1 MKHLFTLTLALLL
14 ACGGLVRAETLDR
27 IAAVVNEQIITTYQ
41 LQQAVAERLA
51 ERGRGQQNLAAGE
64 LAELRSAVLN
74 ELVDNALVDERIA
87 ALGIKAEDEEVNAAV
102 QDVLRQNKLSLAQ
115 LEEALGNE
123 GLTLER
129 YKEKLRQQI
138 LRFKLIGREVQ
149 SKIEVSTEEI
159 GEYFRTHIDDYRKS
173 PTLHLSRI
181 SFVLPAKAS
190 AARKAALREEAAAA
204 WNRLRDGEDFSAVL
218 ADLEQTG
225 KAQGGDMGTFAEG
238 ELTPL
243 FYAAVAGLDTGA
255 VSEVIENSSGF
266 HILRVIGRNPGEVR
280 NFDTVK
286 DEIQRTL
293 RDKKTQARY
302 QEWAAGLKKNA
313 YIDIRL

>member
-14 ACGGLVRAETLDR
+14 AGGGFVRAETLDR

-41 LQQAVAERLA
+41 LQQAVSERLG
-51 ERGRGQQNLAAGE
+51 ERGRGQQDLPAGE
-64 LAELRSAVLN
+64 LAALRSAVLN
-74 ELVDNALVDERIA
+74 ELVESALVEERIT
-87 ALGIKAEDEEVNAAV
+87 ALGIKAEDAEVEAAV

-123 GLTLER
+123 GLTLDR

-159 GEYFRTHIDDYRKS
+159 GDYFRTHIDDYRKAPS
-173 PTLHLSRI
+173 LHLSRI

-190 AARKAALREEAAAA
+190 AARKAALRDEASAAR
-204 WNRLRDGEDFSAVL
+204 NRLRGGEDFSAVL
-218 ADLEQTG
+218 AELEQAG

-243 FYAAVAGLDTGA
+243 FAAEVKDLETGA

-266 HILRVIGRNPGEVR
+266 HILKVIGRNPGEVR

-293 RDKKTQARY
+293 RDNKTQERY
-302 QEWAAGLKKNA
+302 RQWAEELRKNA

>member
-14 ACGGLVRAETLDR
+14 AGGGLVRAETLDR

-41 LQQAVAERLA
+41 LQHAVSERLG
-51 ERGRGQQNLAAGE
+51 ERGRGQSLPADELAA
-64 LAELRSAVLN
+64 LRSTVLN
-74 ELVDNALVDERIA
+74 ELVENALVDERIA
-87 ALGIKAEDEEVNAAV
+87 ALGIKAEDEEVEAAV

-123 GLTLER
+123 GLTLDR

-149 SKIEVSTEEI
+149 SKIEVSTEEV
-159 GEYFRTHIDDYRKS
+159 GDYFRTHIDDYRKS
-173 PTLHLSRI
+173 PSLHLSRI
-181 SFVLPAKAS
+181 SFVLPTKAS
-190 AARKAALREEAAAA
+190 AARKEALRDEATAAR
-204 WNRLRDGEDFSAVL
+204 NRLRGGEDFSAVL
-218 ADLEQTG
+218 ADLEQAG

-238 ELTPL
+238 ELTPP
-243 FYAAVAGLDTGA
+243 FASAVTDLETGA
-255 VSEVIENSSGF
+255 VSEVIENASGF
-266 HILRVIGRNPGEVR
+266 HILKVIGRNPGEVR

-293 RDKKTQARY
+293 RDKKTQERY
-302 QEWAAGLKKNA
+302 QEWAGELRKNA

>member
-14 ACGGLVRAETLDR
+14 AGGGLVRAETLDR

-41 LQQAVAERLA
+41 LQQAVSERLG
-51 ERGRGQQNLAAGE
+51 ERGRGQSLPADELAA
-64 LAELRSAVLN
+64 LRSSVLN
-74 ELVDNALVDERIA
+74 ELVENALVDERIA
-87 ALGIKAEDEEVNAAV
+87 ALGIKAEDEEVEAAV

-115 LEEALGNE
+115 LEEALGKE
-123 GLTLER
+123 GLTLDR

-149 SKIEVSTEEI
+149 SKIEVSTEEV
-159 GEYFRTHIDDYRKS
+159 GDYFRTHIDDYRKA
-173 PTLHLSRI
+173 PNLHLSRI

-190 AARKAALREEAAAA
+190 AAGKAALRDEANAAR
-204 WNRLRDGEDFSAVL
+204 NRLRGGEDFSAVL
-218 ADLEQTG
+218 ADLEQAG

-238 ELTPL
+238 ELTHL
-243 FYAAVAGLDTGA
+243 FAAAVTDLETGA
-255 VSEVIENSSGF
+255 VSEVIENASGF
-266 HILRVIGRNPGEVR
+266 HILKVIGRNPGEVR

-286 DEIQRTL
+286 DEIQRSL
-293 RDKKTQARY
+293 RDKKTQTRY
-302 QEWAAGLKKNA
+302 QEWAEELRKNA